1 MNKHFR
7 RMALLL
13 SLCLLLGGCA
23 QIMPDPV
30 RDAAS
35 TLSQSMRTICA
46 LVTGLRPL

>member
-30 RDAAS
+30 RNAAS
-35 TLSQSMRTICA
+35 TLA
-46 LVTGLRPL
+46 P